1 MQEKLENNRNKLSAN
16 QKIEIWRI
24 VVLKRYY
31 INNEKLNVHI
41 TEWGEK
47 DKPVIFCL
55 HGLGSTSLSFI
66 EIEEELKEEYR
77 LISID
82 APGQGKTPP
91 FERTKDYEMQNLA
104 NWLNEIINELK
115 IEHFYF
121 LSHSWGSFVA
131 LFYLLHNPE
140 KVLGS
145 ILIDG
150 GYQTKRL
157 QEETLEEEIAYYEKD
172 FEEYVFN
179 SWDNFFKSEKEVYTR
194 WSPLL
199 ELAVKDLGIEIDNKV
214 WWHARGTTAGNI
226 VRGMHKD
233 ETIDIYEKLP
243 ANIVL
248 LRATVPQVWADYR
261 DKTVNVFKEK
271 TDSIVK
277 VVPDTTHM
285 LHWDKPEI
293 IIAEIKNN
301 WS

>member
-1 MQEKLENNRNKLSAN
+1 M
-16 QKIEIWRI
+16 
-24 VVLKRYY
+24 KRYY
-31 INNEKLNVHI
+31 ISNEKINVHI
-41 TEWGEK
+41 TEWGNN

-66 EIEEELKEEYR
+66 EIAEELKEEYR
-77 LISID
+77 FISVD
-82 APGQGKTPP
+82 APGHGKTPP
-91 FERTKDYEMQNLA
+91 FERTEDYEMHNLA
-104 NWLNEIINELK
+104 NWLNEIINELR

-131 LFYLLHNPE
+131 LFYLLNHSE
-140 KVLGS
+140 KVQGS

-172 FEEYVFN
+172 FDEYVFYN
-179 SWDNFFKSEKEVYTR
+179 WDEFFKSEKEAYTR

-199 ELAVKDLGIEIDNKV
+199 ELAVNDLGIELDNKV
-214 WWHARGTTAGNI
+214 CWHARGTTADNI
-226 VRGMHKD
+226 IRGMHKD
-233 ETIDIYEKLP
+233 ETINIYEQLP

-248 LRATVPQVWADYR
+248 LRATVPQIWTDYR
-261 DKTVNVFKEK
+261 DKTVNIFKEK
-271 TDSIVK
+271 TDSVVK
-277 VVPDTTHM
+277 VIPDTTHM

-293 IIAEIKNN
+293 VIAEIKSN

>member
-1 MQEKLENNRNKLSAN
+1 MS
-16 QKIEIWRI
+16 
-24 VVLKRYY
+24 
-31 INNEKLNVHI
+31 NEKINVHI
-41 TEWGEK
+41 TEWGNN

-66 EIEEELKEEYR
+66 EIAEELKEEYR
-77 LISID
+77 FISVD
-82 APGQGKTPP
+82 APGHGKTPP
-91 FERTKDYEMQNLA
+91 FERTEDYEMQNLA
-104 NWLNEIINELK
+104 NWLNEIINELR
-115 IEHFYF
+115 IEYFYF

-131 LFYLLHNPE
+131 LFYLLHHSE
-140 KVLGS
+140 KVQGS

-157 QEETLEEEIAYYEKD
+157 QEKTLEEEIAYYEKD
-172 FEEYVFN
+172 FDEYVFN
-179 SWDNFFKSEKEVYTR
+179 NWDEFFKSEKEAYTR
-194 WSPLL
+194 WSSLL
-199 ELAVKDLGIEIDNKV
+199 EVAVKDLGIEMDNKV
-214 WWHARGTTAGNI
+214 WWHARGNTASNI
-226 VRGMHKD
+226 IRGMYKD

-277 VVPDTTHM
+277 VIPDTTHM

-293 IIAEIKNN
+293 VIAEIKNN